1 MYPWRRILIPTD
13 FSTASEWAFDDAIHI
28 AGATAAELVILHV
41 RITERD
47 DPNQLRFP
55 ADDRVYEYAERFE
68 LDKLRDRARRAN
80 ATVPTRLVVK
90 KAPDP
95 GAEICRT
102 AREEN
107 VDMIVI
113 STHARHHV
121 AHLLIG
127 STTISV
133 LREPP
138 APTLAIRYGIPKR
151 RAMRRIVVPVHT
163 KQTSDAA
170 ADLAA
175 AVARRER
182 AEVHLMMVCSD
193 ADHDA
198 AEARVN
204 AVAARIGDVHPQRAI
219 VRGDKVD
226 PAVVKYVKD
235 INADAVFMNAQK
247 ELGRVKRDI
256 IRQIDVP
263 VMIVPGTPAAQP

>member
-28 AGATAAELVILHV
+28 AGSTAAELVILHV
-41 RITERD
+41 RITERA

-102 AREEN
+102 AREED
-107 VDMIVI
+107 VDLIVI

-127 STTISV
+127 STTINV
-133 LREPP
+133 LSDPP

-182 AEVHLMMVCSD
+182 AEVHLMIVCSD
-193 ADHDA
+193 ADRSA

-204 AVAARIGDVHPQRAI
+204 AVAAR
-219 VRGDKVD
+219 
-226 PAVVKYVKD
+226 
-235 INADAVFMNAQK
+235 
-247 ELGRVKRDI
+247 
-256 IRQIDVP
+256 
-263 VMIVPGTPAAQP
+263 